1 MIKRFMDQPLA
12 YLFTSNFIV
21 LFVGMGLFPI
31 LPLYATEFGATKTI
45 VGLYFALMYISNA
58 LGSMLPA
65 WLASRA
71 SLRSM
76 FIVSSLVGLPAL
88 FLLARAT
95 ALWQVVILTSLLWF
109 SGGMV
114 LALVGV
120 FTGLY
125 SEGRSRGKSFSLM
138 SLPMPLGA
146 LIGGGVIGQLVA
158 WQGYTTMFAILG
170 FVWIGLPLIGFF
182 VLKEK
187 PASKI
192 PSAAPQMVLN
202 SPRFG
207 QPFYL
212 LLGLTLVSALA
223 ISASRLGTSLS
234 MQSLNFSPSEIAGT
248 ATMSGLVTIPLTFM
262 IGALSDSLG
271 RDRLLLVSYL
281 LASIGA
287 LTLVLATQLWQ
298 FWLAAILLL
307 VALSSSGAMASA
319 LATDVL
325 PSSSLTSGL
334 SWLKGMNSIAGV
346 ISFAGAGLFL
356 DNFGFLPLYLMAM
369 ILPALG
375 ALVLEAV
382 GCKGPKI
389 VPTRLRVEFFCM

>member
-1 MIKRFMDQPLA
+1 MIKRVMDQPLA
-12 YLFTSNFIV
+12 YLFVSNFIV

-45 VGLYFALMYISNA
+45 VGIYFALMYISNA

-65 WLASRA
+65 WLANRA
-71 SLRSM
+71 SLKSM
-76 FIVSSLVGLPAL
+76 FIASSLIGLPAL

-95 ALWQVVILTSLLWF
+95 VLWQVVILTSLLWF

-146 LIGGGVIGQLVA
+146 LMGGGIIGQLVA
-158 WQGYTTMFAILG
+158 WRGYTTMFAILG
-170 FVWIGLPLIGFF
+170 FIWFGLPLIGFF

-187 PASKI
+187 PPSKA

-262 IGALSDSLG
+262 IGALSDRLG
-271 RDRLLLVSYL
+271 RDRLLMVSYL

-325 PSSSLTSGL
+325 PSGSLTTGL

-389 VPTRLRVEFFCM
+389 VPVRLRVEFFCM